1 MTARKELIQEQRLS
15 KLDRIRSRNIDPYPP
30 RYQRSHQISEAI
42 ALFEEQERTATPQV
56 PPVTVA
62 GRITASR
69 SMGKAAFMDIRDGSA
84 RIQVYFSQNALGAE
98 YQYLSDLDIG
108 DFIGVTGPLMR
119 TRTGEVTVQV
129 ASWSLLSKS
138 LLPLPEKWHGL
149 TDVEKRYRQRYLDL
163 IGSEEVRNIFRVRSR
178 TISAIRRFLDGRG
191 FLEVET
197 PVLQTIAAGAM
208 AKPFVTHHEA
218 LDRDLYLRIALEL
231 YLKRLIIGGIDKVY
245 ELGRVF
251 RNEGISTRHNPEFTM
266 LETYEAYADYN
277 AVMLMVEDM
286 LSTVAQDVLGT
297 KNVAFG
303 GDTIEL
309 TPPWPRMTLRE
320 ATLKYAGID
329 FEEHPDQAALRQQML
344 SRGMAGVDEKMSW
357 GRLLDQVVST
367 FVEPKLIQPT
377 FLMDYPVE
385 MSPLAKRKPD
395 NPNLVERFELFVGG
409 IEVAN
414 SFTEL
419 NDPMEQRQRFLQ
431 QEKERAAYGDEEADR
446 LDNDFLLAME
456 HGMPPTG
463 GLGVG
468 VDRLVMLL
476 TGQQSIR
483 EVILFPQLRTI

>member
-1 MTARKELIQEQRLS
+1 MTTRKEYIQEQRLA
-15 KLDRIRSRNIDPYPP
+15 KLDRIRSRKVDPYPS
-30 RYQRSHQISEAI
+30 RYQRTHQISEAI
-42 ALFEEQERTATPQV
+42 ALFEQQEKAGIAEA

-62 GRITASR
+62 GRIIASR
-69 SMGKAAFMDIRDGSA
+69 DMGKASFMDIRDGSGK
-84 RIQVYFSQNALGAE
+84 IQLFFSKDKLGEE
-98 YQYLSDLDIG
+98 YQFLADLDLG
-108 DFIGVTGPLMR
+108 DFIGVTGKLWR
-119 TRTGEVTVQV
+119 TRTKEITVQ
-129 ASWSLLSKS
+129 ASGWVLLSKS
-138 LLPLPEKWHGL
+138 LLPLPDKWHGL

-163 IGSEEVRNIFRVRSR
+163 LTSEEVRNIFRTRSR
-178 TISAIRRFLDGRG
+178 AISSLRRFLDGRG

-197 PVLQTIAAGAM
+197 PVLQAVAAGAM

-231 YLKRLIIGGIDKVY
+231 YLKRLIIGGMDKVY
-245 ELGRVF
+245 EIGRVF
-251 RNEGISTRHNPEFTM
+251 RNEGISTKHNPEFTM

-277 AVMLMVEDM
+277 AVMKMVEEM
-286 LSTVAQDVLGT
+286 VSTVAQDVLGAMKAGFAGT
-297 KNVAFG
+297 
-303 GDTIEL
+303 TIDL

-320 ATLKYAGID
+320 ATLKYSGID
-329 FEEHPDQAALRQQML
+329 FEEHPEATDLRQQML
-344 SRGMAGVDEKMSW
+344 AHGMAGVDEKMSW

-395 NPNLVERFELFVGG
+395 NPKLVERFELFVGG
-409 IEVAN
+409 IEMAN

-431 QEKERAAYGDEEADR
+431 QEKERAAYGDEETDR

-476 TGQQSIR
+476 TDQQSIR
-483 EVILFPQLRTI
+483 EVILFPQLRTV

>member
-1 MTARKELIQEQRLS
+1 MTTRKESLQEHRLA
-15 KLDRIRSRNIDPYPP
+15 KLDRFRSRNVDPYPP
-30 RYQRSHQISEAI
+30 RYQRTHLLSEAA
-42 ALFEEQERTATPQV
+42 ALFEKQEAAGAAGATSV
-56 PPVTVA
+56 SVA
-62 GRITASR
+62 GRIMASR
-69 SMGKAAFMDIRDGSA
+69 GMGKATFMDLMDGSGKL
-84 RIQVYFSQNALGAE
+84 QVFFSQNTFGAE
-98 YQYLSDLDIG
+98 YEYLSDLDLG
-108 DFIGVTGPLMR
+108 DFIGVSGPMAR
-119 TRTGEVTVQV
+119 TRTKEITVQ
-129 ASWSLLSKS
+129 ASSWVLLSKA

-163 IGSEEVRNIFRVRSR
+163 LTSEEVRNVFKIRSR
-178 TISAIRRFLDGRG
+178 TLSAVRRFLDGRG
-191 FLEVET
+191 FTEVET
-197 PVLQTIAAGAM
+197 PVLQAIAAGAM
-208 AKPFVTHHEA
+208 AKPFITHHEA

-251 RNEGISTRHNPEFTM
+251 RNEGISTKHNPEFTM

-277 AVMLMVEDM
+277 AVMKMVEEM
-286 LSTVAQDVLGT
+286 ISTVAQDVLGT
-297 KNVAFG
+297 QKVSFG
-303 GDTIEL
+303 GDTIDL
-309 TPPWPRMTLRE
+309 TPPWPRITLHE
-320 ATLKYAGID
+320 ATLKHSGID
-329 FEEHPDQAALRQQML
+329 FQEHPEPAGLRNKML
-344 SRGMAGVDEKMSW
+344 ERGMKDVDDKMSW

-367 FVEPKLIQPT
+367 FVEPQLVQPT
-377 FLMDYPVE
+377 FLLDYPVE

-395 NPNLVERFELFVGG
+395 SPNLVERFELFVGG
-409 IEVAN
+409 IEMAN

-419 NDPMEQRQRFLQ
+419 NDPMEQRQRFLE

-483 EVILFPQLRTI
+483 DVILFPQLKAP